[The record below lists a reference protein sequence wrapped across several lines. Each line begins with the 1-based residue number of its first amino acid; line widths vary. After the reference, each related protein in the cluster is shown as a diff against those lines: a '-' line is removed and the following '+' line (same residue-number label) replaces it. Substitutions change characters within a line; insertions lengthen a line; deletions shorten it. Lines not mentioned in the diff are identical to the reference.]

1 MTIADRLKEQ
11 ANRLKNIMDAI
22 ESGSLKASNINPEDI
37 EKLGTFV
44 SDYEQIL
51 KEEIK

>member
-1 MTIADRLKEQ
+1 MEIEDKLKEQ
-11 ANRLKNIMDAI
+11 AERLKNIMNAI
-22 ESGSLKASNINPEDI
+22 EIGDSKASDVDIKDI
-37 EKLGTFV
+37 EKLETIV